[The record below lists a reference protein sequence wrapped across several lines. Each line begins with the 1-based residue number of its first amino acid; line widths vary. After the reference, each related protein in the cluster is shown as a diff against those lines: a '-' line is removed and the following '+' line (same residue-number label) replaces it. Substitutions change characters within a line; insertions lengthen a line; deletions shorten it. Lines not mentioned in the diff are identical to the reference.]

1 MIKETILL
9 TGTALMLFELP
20 AWKRITAPK
29 HREVSLRVTTGK
41 DEFDQADHY
50 FKPDGRTIKTRE
62 LPFAVPEGISIHDWV
77 WREKNRKYEFYRV
90 NQVNLFNRKP
100 FTCLYCMTFWI
111 GLIFAALSFILSFGD
126 WLSFA
131 AAAVVAP
138 SLAKA
143 FDRWFN
149 SLPVKI

>member
-20 AWKRITAPK
+20 AWKRITASRMTK
-29 HREVSLRVTTGK
+29 KNTYITRSDEERERYG
-41 DEFDQADHY
+41 EDH
-50 FKPDGRTIKTRE
+50 PGE
-62 LPFAVPEGISIHDWV
+62 
-77 WREKNRKYEFYRV
+77 
-90 NQVNLFNRKP
+90 LFNWVDRRINTDRRAQWFKTVQSNPLHRKP

-111 GLIFAALSFILSFGD
+111 GLIFANLSFILFSAESGVD
-126 WLSFA
+126 YVC
-131 AAAVVAP
+131 AAVVAP